1 MSSHAHNHCAG
12 VGGAIYVTKY
22 AVLTLHGANNFT
34 NNSAGTYGGAIYTI
48 LCLVSLEPPNSVA
61 TLLSMVVVH
70 IYAERR
76 TSLAFT
82 GTSEF
87 MGKSAEFCGG
97 AIVIA
102 TNSVLTFNGIN
113 NFIKN
118 SAEGSGGEIRA
129 FMLHLTLMV

>member
-61 TLLSMVVVH
+61 TLLSMVVVQFMQKGEPH
-70 IYAERR
+70 WH
-76 TSLAFT
+76 SLELVSSWVT
-82 GTSEF
+82 QQSLVVVQS
-87 MGKSAEFCGG
+87 M
-97 AIVIA
+97 
-102 TNSVLTFNGIN
+102 
-113 NFIKN
+113 
-118 SAEGSGGEIRA
+118 
-129 FMLHLTLMV
+129 